1 MRLNVNDV
9 ATLGLAALVV
19 AILTLAGCTTL
30 THQQEAQI
38 QANAN
43 RRVTCSKGAD
53 CDTKWGRAVAWI
65 SQNSRWKIQIQ
76 NEHMIQTYTAVGGSP
91 SSSFLVNKV
100 PVDNDTF
107 EIVMTSGCDNIFGCT
122 PDAATLKAMFT
133 NFLIGPAP
141 AVSTPISTKLTTI
154 DTPKPAVFHCT
165 I

>member
-1 MRLNVNDV
+1 MLDCGV
-9 ATLGLAALVV
+9 
-19 AILTLAGCTTL
+19 C
-30 THQQEAQI
+30 
-38 QANAN
+38 
-43 RRVTCSKGAD
+43 RRMVGPLEVPKSCRTPPCEGAD
-53 CDTKWGRAVAWI
+53 CDTKWGRAIAWI
-65 SQNSRWKIQIQ
+65 SQNSHWKIQIQ

-141 AVSTPISTKLTTI
+141 AVSTPPVQS
-154 DTPKPAVFHCT
+154 
-165 I
+165 